1 MKQVG
6 FKPGLKSEGDV
17 DEEGGE
23 STEEDDMT
31 GAGRSESVMG

>member
-17 DEEGGE
+17 DEEDGE
-23 STEEDDMT
+23 STEEVDMP
-31 GAGRSESVMG
+31 GAGRSESEMG